1 MKITFRCV
9 RLLFSFPHFPHFSIR
24 SGGIFNRGQSRAK
37 ICSHHSPWQ
46 GWLLTGAGGRGQ
58 QQDISGG
65 FFALVHLLRL
75 TPVVEWQRCS
85 WELIA
90 RAQWWVVPQGRFP
103 EAPHAIRKTRH
114 IGIYST
120 SGWRVSAS
128 LSKLNSVI
136 RKDLLQFP
144 NEFNC
149 LFSKVPKEG
158 KNWSEELSIICLL
171 MRFPTYW
178 LSFQKRLQVFKRLW
192 FFVMNQSFQSEK
204 IYLQWRNSFLPTYFF
219 FKETSLLCL

>member
-1 MKITFRCV
+1 MT
-9 RLLFSFPHFPHFSIR
+9 RLAPYWCWWQRPAAGHLRWVFCTRP
-24 SGGIFNRGQSRAK
+24 
-37 ICSHHSPWQ
+37 SPA
-46 GWLLTGAGGRGQ
+46 TDTGRGVT
-58 QQDISGG
+58 
-65 FFALVHLLRL
+65 AML
-75 TPVVEWQRCS
+75 P
-85 WELIA
+85 
-90 RAQWWVVPQGRFP
+90 RAHGKGRQWWVVPQGRFP
-103 EAPHAIRKTRH
+103 EAPHAIRKTCH
-114 IGIYST
+114 IGIYIT

-128 LSKLNSVI
+128 LSKLNSVV

-178 LSFQKRLQVFKRLW
+178 LSFQKRLQVLKCLW

-204 IYLQWRNSFLPTYFF
+204 IYLQWRNTFLPTSFF
-219 FKETSLLCL
+219 LKRPVYSAFKWH